1 MQQDLINNKKLL
13 TLSLITVVTLM
24 LSGCGAQTDSTQ
36 SSEASVVMENAS
48 PLAPTIAAAD
58 NRPGDWLAH
67 GRTWSEQRFSPLE
80 EINMDTVE
88 NLSLAWYVDLPGSRG
103 QEASPIIVDGIMY
116 TTTAWSIVHA
126 LDARTGETLWS
137 YDPEVDRSH
146 AVHGCCDAVNRGVAW
161 WEDRVIVGT
170 LDGRLIALD
179 SQTGE
184 ELWSVLTVDLSQ
196 PYTITGAPRVAE
208 GLVFIGNGG
217 AEFGVRG
224 YVTAYDIETGEQRWR
239 FYTVPGNPADGFESD
254 TMEMAAETW
263 QGEWWLLGGGGTA
276 WDSMAYDP
284 DLGLLYIGTGNSSPW
299 NPLIRSEGVG
309 DNLFVSSIVALD
321 ADTGEYVW
329 HYQTTPGD
337 AWDYTATQHMIL
349 ADLEIDGELRQ
360 VVMQAPKNGF
370 FYVIDRIT
378 GEFISGENFVPITWA
393 DGIDPETGRPNIL
406 DSAKYWETGEVSLQS
421 PSFLGGHNWHPM
433 SFNPETGLVY
443 LPAQEISFPYMAD
456 NDFEPKTLAANLGID
471 TKVARL
477 PDDPE
482 VILAVKGATLGHLA
496 AWDPVAQEERW
507 RVQYPGPW
515 NGGVLSTA
523 GDLVFQGTAAGFLK
537 AYAANDGSSLWE
549 YPTQTAIVAPPVSYE
564 VDGEQYITVMAGWGG
579 ILPIILGPLATN
591 SGPTLANS
599 RILTFKL
606 GGEAMLPAYE
616 LATPVV
622 PDLSNISVDTTLAEQ
637 GFAVYD
643 RYCGAC
649 HGAGAVGSGVIQD
662 LRYSAFPA
670 SSEAWASVV
679 LEGAFAE
686 MGMVGFGSEL
696 STDDAEAIRHYIL
709 TRQQFAASQE

>member
-24 LSGCGAQTDSTQ
+24 FSGCGAQTDSTQ

-58 NRPGDWLAH
+58 NRPSDWLAH

-184 ELWSVLTVDLSQ
+184 ELWSVLTIDLSQ

-224 YVTAYDIETGEQRWR
+224 YVTAYEIETGEQRWR

-284 DLGLLYIGTGNSSPW
+284 DLGLLYMHGKFIT
-299 NPLIRSEGVG
+299 
-309 DNLFVSSIVALD
+309 
-321 ADTGEYVW
+321 
-329 HYQTTPGD
+329 
-337 AWDYTATQHMIL
+337 
-349 ADLEIDGELRQ
+349 LE
-360 VVMQAPKNGF
+360 
-370 FYVIDRIT
+370 
-378 GEFISGENFVPITWA
+378 
-393 DGIDPETGRPNIL
+393 
-406 DSAKYWETGEVSLQS
+406 SL
-421 PSFLGGHNWHPM
+421 N
-433 SFNPETGLVY
+433 
-443 LPAQEISFPYMAD
+443 
-456 NDFEPKTLAANLGID
+456 
-471 TKVARL
+471 
-477 PDDPE
+477 
-482 VILAVKGATLGHLA
+482 
-496 AWDPVAQEERW
+496 
-507 RVQYPGPW
+507 
-515 NGGVLSTA
+515 
-523 GDLVFQGTAAGFLK
+523 
-537 AYAANDGSSLWE
+537 
-549 YPTQTAIVAPPVSYE
+549 
-564 VDGEQYITVMAGWGG
+564 
-579 ILPIILGPLATN
+579 
-591 SGPTLANS
+591 
-599 RILTFKL
+599 
-606 GGEAMLPAYE
+606 
-616 LATPVV
+616 
-622 PDLSNISVDTTLAEQ
+622 
-637 GFAVYD
+637 
-643 RYCGAC
+643 
-649 HGAGAVGSGVIQD
+649 
-662 LRYSAFPA
+662 
-670 SSEAWASVV
+670 
-679 LEGAFAE
+679 
-686 MGMVGFGSEL
+686 
-696 STDDAEAIRHYIL
+696 
-709 TRQQFAASQE
+709 